1 MIIAVINGPNI
12 NLLGKREP
20 EHYGTKTWDEIE
32 RKLVELSEE
41 LECGLLFFQ
50 SNYEGAIVDFIQEN
64 MDVLDG
70 IVINPAGYSKTGYAI
85 LDAINAVHIP
95 FVEIHL
101 SNIFKRGSAHSETIF
116 QAEAAGN
123 IIGLR
128 ENVYLLGLRAM
139 VEYVRNIR
147 Y

>member
-41 LECGLLFFQ
+41 LECELLFFQ

-85 LDAINAVHIP
+85 LLKFICQIFLNAEVHIVKLY
-95 FVEIHL
+95 FKQKQQAIL
-101 SNIFKRGSAHSETIF
+101 SDCVKMFIC
-116 QAEAAGN
+116 
-123 IIGLR
+123 
-128 ENVYLLGLRAM
+128 
-139 VEYVRNIR
+139 
-147 Y
+147 